1 MYVKKFFIKFINNL
15 IKPHQIPIKI
25 FDKINYFLKSINY
38 NESSFEKEQ
47 NNIFKH
53 YALDRE
59 EGIRYLNQIKKK
71 LDMTLNLNRGMSSEH
86 EVIFS
91 SLSIS
96 KNRPIINIL
105 EIGTFD
111 GFNALLLSNLFP
123 NSNIDTIDLPENEED
138 FINFYNRKDKVN
150 DFLRDRNNT
159 LSQNKNINFLPL
171 NSLKLLNYTKKY
183 DLIWIDG
190 AHGYPTVCIDIINSL
205 HILNKNG
212 LILCDDVH
220 LNLNQIKS
228 DRMYDSIA
236 PYETLNELKKQN
248 LIEFKLVYK
257 RLQTKENCL
266 EKKRKFI
273 AIVNKI

>member
-1 MYVKKFFIKFINNL
+1 MLKSFFIKFINNL

-38 NESSFEKEQ
+38 NKNSFEKEQ

-123 NSNIDTIDLPENEED
+123 NSN
-138 FINFYNRKDKVN
+138 VA
-150 DFLRDRNNT
+150 
-159 LSQNKNINFLPL
+159 
-171 NSLKLLNYTKKY
+171 
-183 DLIWIDG
+183 G
-190 AHGYPTVCIDIINSL
+190 
-205 HILNKNG
+205 
-212 LILCDDVH
+212 
-220 LNLNQIKS
+220 
-228 DRMYDSIA
+228 
-236 PYETLNELKKQN
+236 
-248 LIEFKLVYK
+248 
-257 RLQTKENCL
+257 
-266 EKKRKFI
+266 
-273 AIVNKI
+273 